1 MIDYEFYLVQMHIDT
16 TQIFSDFFPFGQLS
30 SAGRAAHS

>member
-1 MIDYEFYLVQMHIDT
+1 MDDQMPVYIIKIIGR
-16 TQIFSDFFPFGQLS
+16 IFFSQLS